1 MTKAQDVASP
11 NTFCERGDGSE
22 HREGGIKARD
32 MHKTMQ
38 DDSDRQHRAEK
49 SCPPNEVEKPSR
61 FRHHQG
67 NESFQLREGR
77 ITSHSTATNSNPY
90 FSNVPS
96 RDDERCTVLPPH
108 KRMELSR
115 RTYRHRKFQDSID
128 PSGRQGEEGV
138 SKMSIG
144 EQVHV
149 DDKFVSNA
157 IELSMPLDSE
167 DVRSLEPKNNE
178 SVKSL
183 SSDAEFLDTFKHI
196 QMQISNTSIS
206 GFLHTMLSSFT
217 NQMPVC
223 EMEDK
228 VQDSV
233 SPNNTCERGNE
244 ECYVEEQGIAS
255 VDETSDMHIVSER
268 GRDSTEPSKVHGTNK
283 GYRGCGYVNVSES
296 TNPNVNACD
305 GSVSSIDDGCS
316 VLPPHKRLELS
327 RRTFH
332 HAPHKRI
339 ELSRRTF
346 QQRKSQ
352 DSVDMFIPNANELS
366 TIDTSQPVRDSFID
380 FEDYHSMQNWSDSKN
395 EESVM
400 SPSSDVEFLKSST
413 NDQTEMSKVNELRE
427 EIDEKYDKSDDEC
440 EGRFHLREEKLT
452 PQLDLN
458 CTRFPSIKA
467 RRRPMRDNSSVD
479 FEDSKNEE
487 LVMSLSSDAE
497 FLSSSTNDQMEMSKV
512 NELREEIDEKYDKS
526 KKLHSIPLR
535 EEKLTPQLDLNCTR
549 LPSLKASKEG

>member
-1 MTKAQDVASP
+1 
-11 NTFCERGDGSE
+11 
-22 HREGGIKARD
+22 

-38 DDSDRQHRAEK
+38 DESDRQHRAEK

-77 ITSHSTATNSNPY
+77 ITSHSTSTNSNPY

-108 KRMELSR
+108 KRVELSR

-149 DDKFVSNA
+149 D
-157 IELSMPLDSE
+157 
-167 DVRSLEPKNNE
+167 
-178 SVKSL
+178 
-183 SSDAEFLDTFKHI
+183 
-196 QMQISNTSIS
+196 
-206 GFLHTMLSSFT
+206 G
-217 NQMPVC
+217 
-223 EMEDK
+223 
-228 VQDSV
+228 SV
-233 SPNNTCERGNE
+233 SS
-244 ECYVEEQGIAS
+244 I
-255 VDETSDMHIVSER
+255 DD
-268 GRDSTEPSKVHGTNK
+268 
-283 GYRGCGYVNVSES
+283 VNVSES
-296 TNPNVNACD
+296 TTTNVNACD

-327 RRTFH
+327 HRTFH

-346 QQRKSQ
+346 QQRNSQ

-427 EIDEKYDKSDDEC
+427 EIDEKYDKSDDER